1 MATRL
6 GIAGGDLVLE
16 VGYSS
21 DCDEE
26 LRSLIRE
33 EIGSDLLD
41 SDSREVV
48 DAVILWWRDG
58 DGDLV
63 DELVDALTYLSESG
77 SIWVFTPKAGR
88 DLHVEPSDIQDAA
101 PIAGLSQ
108 TSTLNIT
115 KDWSATRLVARKAAK
130 R

>member
-1 MATRL
+1 MPSRL
-6 GIAGGDLVLE
+6 GVAKGDLVLE
-16 VGYSS
+16 VGYDV

-26 LRSLIRE
+26 LRVAIKAITGTE
-33 EIGSDLLD
+33 FLD
-41 SDSREVV
+41 SDIHEVV

-63 DELVDALTYLSESG
+63 DELMDALTYLTETG
-77 SIWVFTPKAGR
+77 PIWVLTPKLGR
-88 DLHVEPSDIQDAA
+88 DGHVESSDIQDAA

-108 TSTLNIT
+108 TSTIALAQ
-115 KDWSATRLVARKAAK
+115 DWAGTRLVARKVGK